1 MLMQIANLWNEL
13 LMSSVVLY
21 CIALLFLA
29 ITFILTKSKHLI
41 SGAIVALIAGFF
53 GQVSKIAFK
62 IGMILAVARM
72 ILIFI

>member
-13 LMSSVVLY
+13 LISSVVLY
-21 CIALLFLA
+21 CIAILFLA
-29 ITFILTKSKHLI
+29 ITFILTESKHLI
-41 SGAIVALIAGFF
+41 SGAIVALITGFF

-62 IGMILAVARM
+62 IGVVLALARI

>member
-13 LMSSVVLY
+13 LISSVVLY
-21 CIALLFLA
+21 CIAILFLV
-29 ITFILTKSKHLI
+29 ITFILTESKHLI
-41 SGAIVALIAGFF
+41 SGAIVALITGFF
-53 GQVSKIAFK
+53 GQVSKIVFK